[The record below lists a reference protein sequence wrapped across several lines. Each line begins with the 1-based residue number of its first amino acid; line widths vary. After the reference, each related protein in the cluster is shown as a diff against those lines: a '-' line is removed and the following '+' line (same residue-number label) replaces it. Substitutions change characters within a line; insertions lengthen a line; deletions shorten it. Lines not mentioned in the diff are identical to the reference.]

1 MEKKTVIVCCASSMI
16 TSTMAVAKVKE
27 VAASIGAPEPKIIQC
42 KFSEVQGNL
51 VSNRVDFI
59 VPTGKLKGV
68 ETDGIPVV
76 KGTAFITGIGEDKA
90 KAKIA
95 EWLQAQ

>member
-27 VAASIGAPEPKIIQC
+27 IAAACGAPEPRIIQC

-51 VSNRVDFI
+51 ASNQVDFI

-68 ETDGIPVV
+68 ETGDVPVI
-76 KGTAFITGIGEDKA
+76 KGTAFVTGVGEDKA
-90 KAKIA
+90 KAEIETQLKA
-95 EWLQAQ
+95 

>member
-16 TSTMAVAKVKE
+16 TATMAVAKVKE
-27 VAASIGAPEPKIIQC
+27 IAAGCGAPEPRIIQC

-51 VSNRVDFI
+51 ASNQVDFI

-68 ETDGIPVV
+68 ETGDVPVI
-76 KGTAFITGIGEDKA
+76 KGTAFVTGVGEDKA
-90 KAKIA
+90 KAEI
-95 EWLQAQ
+95 EAQLKA

>member
-16 TSTMAVAKVKE
+16 TSTMAVAKIKE
-27 VAASIGAPEPKIIQC
+27 IAAACGAPEPRIIQC

-51 VSNRVDFI
+51 TSNHVDFI

-68 ETDGIPVV
+68 ETGNVPVI
-76 KGTAFITGIGEDKA
+76 KGTAFVTGVGEDKA
-90 KAKIA
+90 KAEI
-95 EWLQAQ
+95 EAQLKA